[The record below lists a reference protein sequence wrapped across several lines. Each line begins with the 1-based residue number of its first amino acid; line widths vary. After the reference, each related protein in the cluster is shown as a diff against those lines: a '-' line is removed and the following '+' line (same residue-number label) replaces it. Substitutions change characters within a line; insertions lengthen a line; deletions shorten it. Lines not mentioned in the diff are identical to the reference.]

1 MVNNIALIEPKKTGN
16 RFEFSFEFD
25 RYALCSDPSTKKVLK
40 KNVDININLDDYQ
53 YIILV
58 GSESLKEFT
67 KQTAITQYTGRLI
80 DGNFLPL
87 ISPGMLSFNPNMRKV
102 WDESVKSIENI
113 IESGRGAL
121 DIKSM
126 AQGITDLDEAKDYVQ
141 AAIDCKEF
149 DHIGLDS
156 ETAALYPRDGHM
168 LGFSLCY
175 EPGHGAYVDCTI
187 IDEELEEMMQ
197 ELFNKKRVVF
207 HNAKFDVKFFEYHFN
222 FKFNTFDDTMLM
234 HYILDENSPHG
245 LKYLAIRYTEY
256 GDYEQDLHEWMA
268 SYCKTHGVKKSDFCW
283 DVIPFDTMY
292 PYAALDSVVTFEL
305 FIRFYTALNNNA
317 KLMKVYKH
325 LMIPACR
332 FLCNVEQNGIPFNE
346 DRLRKSEV
354 KMEEEILQAL
364 DKLYLHPEIR
374 QFELENKN
382 NIKDGTF
389 NPNSVIQLR
398 ALMFDYLGL
407 KPTGKKTAKGMPST
421 DAEVLK
427 DLSLEH
433 EVPGLILDIR
443 QKGKMKNTYLSKII
457 PALDRDKRLRTNFNQ
472 HVTTSGRLSSSGKL
486 NAQQL
491 PRDNPLIKGCIQAT
505 EGNSI
510 VSMDLKTAEMYY
522 AAILSGDRALIQKFV
537 DGVNLHSSVAKD
549 VFKLPC
555 AESEVDTLYKR
566 ERTATKAINFGV
578 IYGAMGWTIS
588 SSIYKDTGFVIS
600 PQECDE
606 YIRDYFKAFSGLKKW
621 LTDTQDFI
629 AKNGFIYSH
638 FGRKRRLVDVASGNQ
653 AQRSHAIR
661 SGLNF
666 VIQSVASD
674 VNVLGGM
681 EMDQWINANKFP
693 AKIFALVHDSVL
705 AEVRDDCVEEYNHKL
720 KFFVQKDR
728 GISIP
733 GCPVGCDFE
742 IGKDYSFGKFEKT
755 YPEIA

>member
-1 MVNNIALIEPKKTGN
+1 MASNIALIEPKKTGN

-40 KNVDININLDDYQ
+40 KNVDIEIDLDAYQ

-58 GSESLKEFT
+58 GSESLKEYT
-67 KQTAITQYTGRLI
+67 KATAVTQYTGRLI
-80 DGNFLPL
+80 EGKFLPI

-102 WDESVKSIENI
+102 WDESMKSIETI
-113 IESGRGAL
+113 IESGRGDL
-121 DIKSM
+121 DIEAM
-126 AQGITDLDEAKDYVQ
+126 AHGITDLDEAKRYVQ
-141 AAIDCKEF
+141 AARDCKNY

-175 EPGHGAYVDCTI
+175 EPGHGAYVDCAI
-187 IDEELEEMMQ
+187 IDEELEELMQ
-197 ELFNKKRVVF
+197 KLFNEKRVVF

-222 FKFNTFDDTMLM
+222 FKFEKFDDTMLM

-256 GDYEQDLHEWMA
+256 GDYEAVLHTWMA
-268 SYCKTHGVKKSDFCW
+268 DYCKTHNVKKKDFCW
-283 DVIPFDTMY
+283 DVIPFEVMY

-305 FIRFYTALNNNA
+305 FMRFYTALQNNA

-332 FLCNVEQNGIPFNE
+332 FLCDVEQNGIPFNNE
-346 DRLRKSEV
+346 RLHKAEA
-354 KMEEEILQAL
+354 KMEVEILEAL
-364 DKLYLHPEIR
+364 DKLYQHPEIR
-374 QFELENKN
+374 EFEAANADK
-382 NIKDGTF
+382 IKDGTF

-398 ALMFDYLGL
+398 SLLFDYLGL
-407 KPTGKKTAKGMPST
+407 KPTGKKTAKKEHST

-427 DLSLEH
+427 ELSEEH

-457 PALDRDKRLRTNFNQ
+457 PELDRDGRLRTNFNQ

-491 PRDNPLIKGCIQAT
+491 PRDNPLIKGCIQAAN
-505 EGNSI
+505 GNKV

-522 AAILSGDRALIQKFV
+522 AAILSGDRNLIQKFI
-537 DGVNLHSSVAKD
+537 DGENLHSSVAKD
-549 VFKLPC
+549 VFSLPC
-555 AESEVDTLYKR
+555 PTEEVEIHYSR
-566 ERTATKAINFGV
+566 ERTATKAINFGI
-578 IYGAMGWTIS
+578 IYGAGGWTIS
-588 SSIYKDTGFVIS
+588 NSIYKDTGIVIS

-606 YIRDYFKAFSGLKKW
+606 YIKDYFKAFPQLKQW
-621 LTDTQDFI
+621 LKDTQNFI
-629 AKNGFIYSH
+629 AVNGFIYSH
-638 FGRKRRLVDVASGNQ
+638 FGRKRRLTDVQSDNKAHK
-653 AQRSHAIR
+653 AHAIR

-674 VNVLGGM
+674 INVLGGV
-681 EMDQWINANKFP
+681 EMNQWINANKFP

-705 AEVRDDCVEEYNHKL
+705 AEVREDCVEEYSVKL
-720 KFFVQKDR
+720 KEFIQRDR

-742 IGKDYSFGKFEKT
+742 VGQDYSFGKFEKA